1 MLTFE
6 QLKKEYSGLE
16 LAYSK
21 NILVE
26 YLQYELLDSIYKQKK
41 SSHLVFIG
49 GTAIRIVHNGNR
61 FSEDLDFDNYGLSF
75 SDFSKLMQEVVRDME
90 LKGFIL
96 EFRFVE
102 KGAFHCYIKFP
113 KILLDNNLSNLE
125 SEKILVRIDTVKR
138 KKIFP
143 TEVYVLNKFNVY
155 RNILVNPIDIALS
168 QKLMT
173 IIGRP
178 RKKGRDF
185 YDVSYLYGKT
195 EPNFSYILKNYS
207 LQKDEFSKKILD
219 ICRGLN
225 FKNLSKDVEPFLIQP
240 EQIKRVEDFNSFI
253 KNKLN

>member
-6 QLKKEYSGLE
+6 QLKKEYSGPE
-16 LAYSK
+16 LAYPR

-26 YLQYELLDSIYKQKK
+26 YLQHELLDSIYKQKK
-41 SSHLVFIG
+41 SSDLVFIG
-49 GTAIRIVHNGNR
+49 GTAIRIVYGGNR

-75 SDFSKLMQEVVRDME
+75 SDFKKIMQDVVKDME
-90 LKGFIL
+90 LKGFKI

-113 KILLDNNLSNLE
+113 KILFDNKLSDLE
-125 SEKILVRIDTVKR
+125 GEKILVRIDTVKR
-138 KKIFP
+138 KKTFSPELFI
-143 TEVYVLNKFNVY
+143 LNKFNVY
-155 RNILVNPIDIALS
+155 RNILVSPMDIILS

-195 EPNFSYILKNYS
+195 EVNFPYILENFS
-207 LQKDEFSKKILD
+207 LQKDEFYKKILD
-219 ICRGLN
+219 ACKGLN
-225 FKNLSKDVEPFLIQP
+225 FKALSKDVEPLLIQT
-240 EQIKRVEDFNSFI
+240 EQISRVENFYDFI
-253 KNKLN
+253 KSKLR